1 MLELN
6 VSNVPHATASDDGL
20 TLTIIFDLEDGGQAR
35 MHIPYGQYDWW
46 IQAMQVVA
54 SAAFRKQVEA
64 GRVSAIPNPVNATQI
79 ADSVRILANP
89 KHQHALMQVTRRAF
103 ENGPLAMGQVSFSPS
118 LVEYLAQKF
127 AEVDAQLKRRQP
139 FVSLRRCRRA
149 CRRRRPEG
157 RASESKGRL
166 SWDN

>member
-35 MHIPYGQYDWW
+35 MHIPYSQYDWW

-64 GRVSAIPNPVNATQI
+64 GRVTAIPNPVNATQI

-89 KHQHALMQVTRRAF
+89 KYQHALMQVTGRAL
-103 ENGPLAMGQVSFSPS
+103 ENGPLAMGSILFSPS

-127 AEVDAQLKRRQP
+127 AEVDGQLKG
-139 FVSLRRCRRA
+139 A
-149 CRRRRPEG
+149 NN
-157 RASESKGRL
+157 L
-166 SWDN
+166 S

>member
-20 TLTIIFDLEDGGQAR
+20 SLTIIFDLEDGGQAR

-64 GRVSAIPNPVNATQI
+64 GRVTTIPNPVNATQI

-89 KHQHALMQVTRRAF
+89 KYQHALMQVTGRAL
-103 ENGPLAMGQVSFSPS
+103 ENGPLAMGVDLVFAVACRVSRP
-118 LVEYLAQKF
+118 
-127 AEVDAQLKRRQP
+127 EVCGSRRATQGREQP
-139 FVSLRRCRRA
+139 FISL
-149 CRRRRPEG
+149 
-157 RASESKGRL
+157 
-166 SWDN
+166 

>member
-64 GRVSAIPNPVNATQI
+64 GPSYGNSQSRQCHADSRQCADPRESKAPACAHASDRPGLRERTPCDGVGLVFAVACRVSRPEVCGSRRATQG
-79 ADSVRILANP
+79 R
-89 KHQHALMQVTRRAF
+89 
-103 ENGPLAMGQVSFSPS
+103 E
-118 LVEYLAQKF
+118 
-127 AEVDAQLKRRQP
+127 QP
-139 FVSLRRCRRA
+139 FISLRRCRGA
-149 CRRRRPEG
+149 
-157 RASESKGRL
+157 
-166 SWDN
+166 

>member
-20 TLTIIFDLEDGGQAR
+20 TLAIIFDLEDGGRAR

-64 GRVSAIPNPVNATQI
+64 GRVSAIPN
-79 ADSVRILANP
+79 RRRGR
-89 KHQHALMQVTRRAF
+89 HAPSEGYAEGFWQEGRSTRRSH
-103 ENGPLAMGQVSFSPS
+103 LA
-118 LVEYLAQKF
+118 LA
-127 AEVDAQLKRRQP
+127 
-139 FVSLRRCRRA
+139 
-149 CRRRRPEG
+149 
-157 RASESKGRL
+157 
-166 SWDN
+166 

>member
-6 VSNVPHATASDDGL
+6 VSNVPRATASDDGL

-64 GRVSAIPNPVNATQI
+64 GRVTAIPNPVNATQI

-89 KHQHALMQVTRRAF
+89 KHQHALMQVTGRAF
-103 ENGPLAMGQVSFSPS
+103 ENGPLAMGAGLVLAVACRVSRP
-118 LVEYLAQKF
+118 
-127 AEVDAQLKRRQP
+127 EVCGSRRATQGREQP
-139 FVSLRRCRRA
+139 FISLRRCRGA
-149 CRRRRPEG
+149 
-157 RASESKGRL
+157 
-166 SWDN
+166 

>member
-64 GRVSAIPNPVNATQI
+64 GRVTAVPNPVNATQI

-89 KHQHALMQVTRRAF
+89 ISACPHAGNRPSLRERTSRDGVGLVFAVACRVSRPEVCGSRRATQGR
-103 ENGPLAMGQVSFSPS
+103 E
-118 LVEYLAQKF
+118 
-127 AEVDAQLKRRQP
+127 QP
-139 FVSLRRCRRA
+139 FISLRRCGGA
-149 CRRRRPEG
+149 
-157 RASESKGRL
+157 
-166 SWDN
+166 